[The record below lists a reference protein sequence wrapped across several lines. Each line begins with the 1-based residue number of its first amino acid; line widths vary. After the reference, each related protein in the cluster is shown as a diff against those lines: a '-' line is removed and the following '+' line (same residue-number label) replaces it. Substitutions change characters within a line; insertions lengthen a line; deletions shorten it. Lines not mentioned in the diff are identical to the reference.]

1 MSRDSLLLAF
11 VSKLIVEQIELGVI
25 QSRDTQGITGTITS
39 PLPTSTCKTRLDKT
53 RLDYILNIKLNGL
66 YQLVKVLKFVVW

>member
-53 RLDYILNIKLNGL
+53 RLD
-66 YQLVKVLKFVVW
+66 